1 MERSRSLEDE
11 FLTVPERREHAKPG
25 RAIGE
30 VPTSFDEAEA
40 GVRGKLEYRALYLG
54 FWRNGRVGQDK

>member
-54 FWRNGRVGQDK
+54 F